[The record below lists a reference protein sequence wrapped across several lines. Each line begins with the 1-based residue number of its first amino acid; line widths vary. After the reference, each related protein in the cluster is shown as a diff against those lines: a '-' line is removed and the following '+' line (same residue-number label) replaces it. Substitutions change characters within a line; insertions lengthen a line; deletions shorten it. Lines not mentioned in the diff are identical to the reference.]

1 MIDVVE
7 PYITHK
13 FNGIDTLSFDISPY
27 SEHYKDMA
35 EESTLFYEGAFY
47 TVKKIDERQD
57 ITSVECDLNLDD
69 LKANCFN
76 YETTE
81 KTLSYVLGQL
91 ILYATGWTCTNAS
104 AITISRSIE
113 LSENV
118 NILDVLSMCA
128 DIYGCQFQFDN
139 VSKTIDVIKY
149 EINEATGTYFTDELN
164 LKDISFKGD
173 STDFCTRLIGY
184 GKKNE
189 DTGEYLTFASLNGG
203 KNYVENYDYSNK
215 IITKAFVDERFTDA
229 VSLRDEAIE
238 RLKLLAIPQ
247 RSYECSVVDLAKINP
262 EFEDIL
268 NIAMYD
274 IVTLIDRRRNTRINH
289 RVMEYVEYPEKPEN
303 NVVTLSSVLST
314 ITGTVSQINQIIENT
329 GELKVNGV
337 TLNEFKRDIDS
348 NSLAITKCY
357 TKGQT
362 DTAIVTGITQSVA
375 DGGSINLY
383 VSEQSKLKS
392 TTYSLPPDTYMLN
405 DTFCPDKDYFTE
417 TKTFKKGVNYIA
429 VNSNDIPTQKLLMF
443 SDGKLLKF
451 SDEKYLVFPD
461 VISDNWDKKDN
472 YQTDKDVSASM
483 TVKAGEIIQ
492 ECRDGALSASTK
504 FSADKGLEIFNGDF
518 SIYDKVESDS
528 TKKKVFGVDTDGNLG
543 MLGYMGDMQSNVT
556 SKTGRFEVKTTEGD
570 YIAVDGLGLFYNG
583 QIFGCLY
590 YFNGQML
597 YKSYGSETQWFND
610 SGYLSIQSTGLGLNH
625 NYGNLTIQSTGLG
638 LNHNYGYLSIAN
650 NTTSLHL
657 NSMASNKNV
666 LYANSTNLY
675 SDCTNARFLNLY
687 ANNVQVTSDRNL
699 KKDIKQNTSYALDK
713 LKGVN
718 FYAYTLN
725 KPIKDKDG
733 NETGEFD
740 NSYSTKIGLM
750 YDEAPDEIRSE
761 DENGEK
767 HIDLYASI
775 SLAIKS
781 IQELNKKVDRQALK
795 ISTLEIENTELK
807 KQLAREKIERQ
818 IVTNKIKKGLINNG

>member
-1 MIDVVE
+1 MIEAIE
-7 PYITHK
+7 PRITHK
-13 FNGIDTLSFDISPY
+13 FDGIDFLNFDISPY
-27 SEHYKDMA
+27 ADSYKDLT
-35 EESTLFYEGAFY
+35 EESTIFYEGAFY
-47 TVKKIDERQD
+47 TVKKIDERVD
-57 ITSVECDLNLDD
+57 ISSIECELMLDD
-69 LKANCFN
+69 LKADCFN
-76 YETTE
+76 ADFQT
-81 KTLSYVLGQL
+81 KTLIEIITGLL
-91 ILYATGWTCTNAS
+91 LHTTGWICTNS
-104 AITISRSIE
+104 AAIATQRTIQA
-113 LSENV
+113 ENI
-118 NILDVLSMCA
+118 NILDVLLTCA
-128 DIYGCQFQFDN
+128 DTFGCAFQFDN
-139 VSKTIDVIKY
+139 FNKVINVVKY
-149 EINEATGTYFTDELN
+149 DIKIASGTYFTDELN

-203 KNYVENYDYSNK
+203 KNYVENYGYSNK

-238 RLKLLAIPQ
+238 RLKLLAYPQ
-247 RSYECSVVDLAKINP
+247 RSYECSVTDLAKINP
-262 EFEDIL
+262 EFKNIL
-268 NIAMYD
+268 GISLYD
-274 IVTLIDRRRNTRINH
+274 IVTLIDRRRKTRINH

-329 GELKVNGV
+329 GELKINGV

-383 VSEQSKLKS
+383 VSKQSKLKS
-392 TTYSLPPDTYMLN
+392 TTYSLPPDTYLLN
-405 DTFCPDKDYFTE
+405 DTFCPDKDYFTP

-429 VNSNDIPTQKLLMF
+429 VNSNDIPTQKLLRF
-443 SDGKLLKF
+443 SDGKVLKF
-451 SDEKYLVFPD
+451 TDGKCLVFPE
-461 VISDNWDKKDN
+461 IIADNWDKKDN

-492 ECRDGALSASTK
+492 ACQNGALSASTK
-504 FSADKGLEIFNGDF
+504 FSAENGLEIFNGDLTV
-518 SIYDKVESDS
+518 YDKPENDV
-528 TKKKVFGVDTDGNLG
+528 TKKKVFGIDNDTGNLKMVGTVEANSGNIGGWTIHNDSLQYNFGFWLGSTLHGEGVIFQTDLGTEERNVSKIVVDPIDGCLVLSSYRYSECDGNHYDFVKVLSP
-543 MLGYMGDMQSNVT
+543 LNV
-556 SKTGRFEVKTTEGD
+556 SGEV
-570 YIAVDGLGLFYNG
+570 
-583 QIFGCLY
+583 
-590 YFNGQML
+590 
-597 YKSYGSETQWFND
+597 
-610 SGYLSIQSTGLGLNH
+610 
-625 NYGNLTIQSTGLG
+625 
-638 LNHNYGYLSIAN
+638 
-650 NTTSLHL
+650 
-657 NSMASNKNV
+657 
-666 LYANSTNLY
+666 YANG
-675 SDCTNARFLNLY
+675 F
-687 ANNVQVTSDRNL
+687 QVTSDRKL

-750 YDEAPDEIRSE
+750 HDECPDDIATI
-761 DENGEK
+761 DDKGEK

-775 SLAIKS
+775 SLALKS
-781 IQELNKKVDRQALK
+781 IQELNKKIERQSLQ
-795 ISTLEIENTELK
+795 ISELRQENTEIKEQFKAERLK
-807 KQLAREKIERQ
+807 TIKMIKANFE
-818 IVTNKIKKGLINNG
+818 KKGDK